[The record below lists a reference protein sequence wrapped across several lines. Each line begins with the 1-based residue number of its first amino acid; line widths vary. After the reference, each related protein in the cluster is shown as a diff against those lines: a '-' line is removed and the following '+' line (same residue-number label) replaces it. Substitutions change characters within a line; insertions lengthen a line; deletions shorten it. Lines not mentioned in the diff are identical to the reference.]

1 MPQSAEPA
9 TPDRAPM
16 TSYPTFLAAA
26 VLVIAAVLPV
36 ARADSGGRA
45 ASAPAATNPHLMG
58 DRYQQ
63 ASGEVRALQ
72 LQAYNVAT
80 RRLDQLLAAHH
91 GSKPPAVVL
100 DLDETVLDNSPYEA
114 ASVLDGFS
122 FPKHWDQW
130 VEAARAPLIPGAR
143 AFLRHADARGVAIFY
158 VSNRSEQYEAAT
170 IANLK
175 RDGLPQV
182 SRESVRLKGPS
193 KKHRRDAISQHHDIL
208 LLVGDTLHDF
218 DAEFAGTSL
227 ASQRATVMRMRH
239 AFGNRFIVLPNASYG
254 SWTKA
259 TLRAWQPPTQSTRGA
274 KTPKPAS
281 ADASN

>member
-1 MPQSAEPA
+1 M
-9 TPDRAPM
+9 TP
-16 TSYPTFLAAA
+16 YPTWLATA
-26 VLVIAAVLPV
+26 VLVIAAAVPS
-36 ARADSGGRA
+36 AYADD
-45 ASAPAATNPHLMG
+45 SAGPGPAAHNPHLMG

-63 ASGEVRALQ
+63 ASAEVRALQ

-80 RRLDQLLAAHH
+80 RRLDQLLADHH
-91 GSKPPAVVL
+91 GSRQPAVVL

-130 VEAARAPLIPGAR
+130 VDAAEAPLIPGAR

-158 VSNRSEQYEAAT
+158 VSNRSAKQEAAT

-182 SRESVRLKGPS
+182 STQSVQLKGPS
-193 KKHRRDAISQHHDIL
+193 KKQRRDAIAQHYDIL

-227 ASQRATVMRMRH
+227 ASQRAAVMRMRH

-254 SWTKA
+254 NWTKA
-259 TLRAWQPPTQSTRGA
+259 TLHAWQPPA
-274 KTPKPAS
+274 KPA
-281 ADASN
+281 ANTAPRKQAPAPHAAN